1 MKLLPIR
8 HGDVVLK
15 PVDSLPLGKTTKHGE
30 LTLAYGEVTGH
41 HHTLYPIRNLVTK
54 ELPRDAGGHY
64 IEEIVSDGRRFIK
77 LDIDWFLR
85 HQEHH
90 EIKVP
95 AGTYEIGMEREY
107 DPFQKIMRKVVD

>member
-1 MKLLPIR
+1 MKAIR

-15 PVDSLPLGKTTKHGE
+15 PIDRLPVGKIVKHAE

-41 HHTLYPIRNLVTK
+41 HHTLYPERQGSEQIGACVETI
-54 ELPRDAGGHY
+54 EIGGK
-64 IEEIVSDGRRFIK
+64 RFIK
-77 LDIDWFLR
+77 LDVDWLLR
-85 HQEHH
+85 HQEHK

-95 AGTYEIGMEREY
+95 AGCYEIGMEREY